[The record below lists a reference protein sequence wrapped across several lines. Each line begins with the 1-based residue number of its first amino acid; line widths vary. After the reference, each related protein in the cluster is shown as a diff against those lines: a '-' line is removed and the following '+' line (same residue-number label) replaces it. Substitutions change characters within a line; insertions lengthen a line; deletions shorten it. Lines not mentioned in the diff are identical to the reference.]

1 MYTYFQSLGYKKKKV
16 DATTMQYEQ
25 MFIKYSFQTR

>member
-1 MYTYFQSLGYKKKKV
+1 MYTYFQSLGYKKKV
-16 DATTMQYEQ
+16 DTTAVQYEQ